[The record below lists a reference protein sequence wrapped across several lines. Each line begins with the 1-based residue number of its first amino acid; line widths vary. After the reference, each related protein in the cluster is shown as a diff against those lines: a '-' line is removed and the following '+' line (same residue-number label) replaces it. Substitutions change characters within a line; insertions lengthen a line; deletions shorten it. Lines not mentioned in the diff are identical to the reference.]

1 MPTFIPNTFT
11 KVEWASAEEEKQ
23 ASIFSELNII
33 YLISLRGI
41 IAQEKLS
48 LNYTVDAPMKF
59 LQNEAF
65 LTGQLELLNKLI
77 GD

>member
-1 MPTFIPNTFT
+1 MPTFIPNAFT
-11 KVEWASAEEEKQ
+11 KVEWTSVEEEKQ
-23 ASIFSELNII
+23 AGIFSELNII